1 MQALREETIN
11 LRKPLATVRQTAN
24 DLAAEASEA
33 GVGGGA
39 QLQDEVEGL
48 AERVDELQARLDDRC
63 SQLQSAA
70 TALTQFYV
78 SNNLLLYSH
87 SYLCVASSQL
97 SICAFCS

>member
-1 MQALREETIN
+1 MQALREETIG

-78 SNNLLLYSH
+78 STNLVSLRTFIPMCCL
-87 SYLCVASSQL
+87 
-97 SICAFCS
+97 